1 MLIEFIGKHIKGGS
15 PIQIH
20 VVRAGESVW
29 GIAHMYGTTVQSIV
43 DANQLSRPNR
53 LVVGQALVI
62 PVVGDYYYVQ
72 PGDSLW
78 SISRRFGMNYMAL
91 AQSNGLNVNQSLSIG
106 MRLYIPPQPKTKAEI
121 LAYLEP
127 RGNTVSESLL
137 NQAKEA
143 GPYLTYLALFSYQM
157 RRDGSLQAP
166 PNQGIKEVADRSK
179 TALAMVITN
188 LENAQFSQGLAN
200 DVFQSTAVQ
209 DLLLDNIIKEAN
221 RVGGFKDI
229 HFDIENL
236 GSELRDSYNNFL
248 KKAVLKLHAAGF
260 TVSTALAPKTK
271 ANQKGPWY
279 ESHDYKAHGEIVDFV
294 LLMTYEWGYSGGPP
308 MAVSPITE
316 VEKVVRYALTEIP
329 ASKILLGQ
337 NLYGYDWTLPYVRG
351 GPYAVAVSPQRAIE
365 IAMQYNAAIQY
376 DLGAQA
382 PFFEYYDEQGKAH
395 NVWFEDARSIQAKF
409 NLVKQYQLRGVG
421 YWKLGLPFPQNWLL
435 IGSNF
440 KVEKK

>member
-1 MLIEFIGKHIKGGS
+1 
-15 PIQIH
+15 
-20 VVRAGESVW
+20 
-29 GIAHMYGTTVQSIV
+29 MYGTTVQSIV
-43 DANQLSRPNR
+43 DANQITEPSR
-53 LVVGQALVI
+53 LVIGQALVI
-62 PVVGDYYYVQ
+62 PIVGNYYYVQ

-78 SISRRFGMNYMAL
+78 SISQRFGMNYLTL
-91 AQSNGLNVNQSLSIG
+91 AQVNGLNVNQPLMIG

-127 RGNTVSESLL
+127 RGNTVSDTLL
-137 NQAKEA
+137 DQAKEA
-143 GPYLTYLALFSYQM
+143 GPYLTYLALFSYQV

-166 PNQGIKEVADRSK
+166 PIQGVKEVASESG

-188 LENAQFSQGLAN
+188 LENSQFSQELAN
-200 DVFQSTAVQ
+200 DIFQSTAVQ
-209 DLLLDNIIKEAN
+209 DLLIDNIIKEAN
-221 RVGGFKDI
+221 RIGGVKDI

-236 GSELRDSYNNFL
+236 GSNLRVPYNNFL
-248 KKAVLKLHAAGF
+248 RKAVEKIHAAGF
-260 TVSTALAPKTK
+260 TVSTALAPKTR

-279 ESHDYKAHGEIVDFV
+279 ESHDYKVHGEIVDFV

-329 ASKILLGQ
+329 ADKILLGQ
-337 NLYGYDWTLPYVRG
+337 NLYGYDWTLPYVQG

-365 IAMQYNAAIQY
+365 LAKKYNAAIQY
-376 DLGAQA
+376 DTRAQA
-382 PFFEYYDEQGKAH
+382 PFFEYYDEQGRAH

-440 KVEKK
+440 NVVKK

>member
-1 MLIEFIGKHIKGGS
+1 
-15 PIQIH
+15 
-20 VVRAGESVW
+20 
-29 GIAHMYGTTVQSIV
+29 MYGTTVQSIV
-43 DANQLSRPNR
+43 DANQITEPSR
-53 LVVGQALVI
+53 LVIGQALVI
-62 PVVGDYYYVQ
+62 PIVGNYYYVQ

-78 SISRRFGMNYMAL
+78 SISQRFGMNYLTL
-91 AQSNGLNVNQSLSIG
+91 AQVNGLNVNQPLMIG

-121 LAYLEP
+121 LVYLEP
-127 RGNTVSESLL
+127 RGNTVSDTLL
-137 NQAKEA
+137 DQAKEA
-143 GPYLTYLALFSYQM
+143 GPYLTYLALFSYQV

-166 PNQGIKEVADRSK
+166 PIQGVKEVASESG

-188 LENAQFSQGLAN
+188 LENSQFSQELAN
-200 DVFQSTAVQ
+200 DIFQSTAVQ
-209 DLLLDNIIKEAN
+209 DLLIDNIIKEAN
-221 RVGGFKDI
+221 RIGGVKDI

-236 GSELRDSYNNFL
+236 GSNLRVPYNNFL
-248 KKAVLKLHAAGF
+248 RKAVEKFHAAGF
-260 TVSTALAPKTK
+260 TVSTALAPKTR

-329 ASKILLGQ
+329 ADKILLGQ
-337 NLYGYDWTLPYVRG
+337 NLYGYDWTLPYVQG

-365 IAMQYNAAIQY
+365 LAKKYNAAIQY
-376 DLGAQA
+376 DTRAQA
-382 PFFEYYDEQGKAH
+382 PFFEYYDEQGRAH

-440 KVEKK
+440 NVVKK